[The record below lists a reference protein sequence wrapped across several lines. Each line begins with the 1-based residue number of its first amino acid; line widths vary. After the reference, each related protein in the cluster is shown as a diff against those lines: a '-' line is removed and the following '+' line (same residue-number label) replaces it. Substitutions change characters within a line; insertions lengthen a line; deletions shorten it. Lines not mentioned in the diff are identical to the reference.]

1 MNIARLAITSLFAA
15 GTLLVG
21 GAAAQHYAVAATSH
35 HLIVAG
41 TAKPQGLQD
50 CCE

>member
-15 GTLLVG
+15 GTLLAG
-21 GAAAQHYAVAATSH
+21 GAAAQHYAVTATSH
-35 HLIVAG
+35 QLIVA
-41 TAKPQGLQD
+41 ANPQGIAD